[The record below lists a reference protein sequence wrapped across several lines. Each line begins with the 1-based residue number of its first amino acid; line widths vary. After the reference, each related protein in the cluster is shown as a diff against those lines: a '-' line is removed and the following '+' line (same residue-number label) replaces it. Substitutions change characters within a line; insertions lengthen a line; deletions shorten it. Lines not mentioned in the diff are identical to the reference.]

1 MYIVFLS
8 TSNLCSYLLFIID
21 KYLSALKMNALIVHH
36 KCDCLQIVLI
46 KKECLGSEMAYLMV
60 VMVLTVRIYY
70 TANWQTKQIK
80 PNHVCVCMCICTYTM
95 YVHWVRSVLFML
107 ALSMRIIQNDALNKF
122 ERILGNFLRIW
133 ELNNFKRIMC
143 LSLLGCVGDL

>member
-1 MYIVFLS
+1 MLRFRNGIPHGSDGTHRENILHSQLTDKANQTKSCMCLYVRMYIY
-8 TSNLCSYLLFIID
+8 N
-21 KYLSALKMNALIVHH
+21 
-36 KCDCLQIVLI
+36 
-46 KKECLGSEMAYLMV
+46 
-60 VMVLTVRIYY
+60 
-70 TANWQTKQIK
+70 
-80 PNHVCVCMCICTYTM
+80 VC
-95 YVHWVRSVLFML
+95 HWVRSVLFML